1 MIGESFDEYSDEI
14 CGAYINIRTKAD
26 KIALWTANDN
36 KTEDIK
42 AIG

>member
-14 CGAYINIRTKAD
+14 CGAYINLRRHD
-26 KIALWTANDN
+26 KINLWTADAT
-36 KTEDIK
+36 KLKEVE